1 MVLVLT
7 PLINNNYLSWNR
19 SMKIGLGAKVKLGFI
34 NGKCKMSNE
43 DSLDFEQWNGVDC
56 IVTY

>member
-19 SMKIGLGAKVKLGFI
+19 SMKISLGAKVKLVFI
-34 NGKCKMSNE
+34 NGKCKLLNE
-43 DSLDFEQWNGVDC
+43 DSLDFEQWKGVD
-56 IVTY
+56 

>member
-19 SMKIGLGAKVKLGFI
+19 SMKISLGAKVKLGFI
-34 NGKCKMSNE
+34 NGKCKLLNE
-43 DSLDFEQWNGVDC
+43 DSLDFEQWKGVD
-56 IVTY
+56 